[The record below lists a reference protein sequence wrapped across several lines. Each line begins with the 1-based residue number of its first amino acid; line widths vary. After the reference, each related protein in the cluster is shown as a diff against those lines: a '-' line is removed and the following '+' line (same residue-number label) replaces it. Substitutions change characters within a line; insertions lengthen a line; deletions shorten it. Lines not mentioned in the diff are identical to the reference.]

1 MGERDTRSPCIGVCI
16 LDAKW
21 RQMCVGCHRFVI
33 EIENW
38 RYYDDDEKAMINERI
53 RTLREE
59 DPLEYPDYRNEKR

>member
-1 MGERDTRSPCIGVCI
+1 
-16 LDAKW
+16 
-21 RQMCVGCHRFVI
+21 MCVGCHRFVI